1 MIQAILAVLSAYL
14 IAALPTAYILAK
26 LQGKNIFELG
36 SGNMGAMNTFRN
48 LGIAAGIAVLII
60 DIAKGYLAVKLA
72 QIIATNNI
80 NIGYF
85 AAIAVVLGHAWSIYV
100 GFRGGKA
107 LSSSFGT
114 LLALDP
120 KGALV
125 VLFAII
131 IFSLAIK
138 KKPNFAAVIAMLS
151 YPILVLSLYF
161 IKQESSHLKLFIATT
176 IMFAIILYKHLPGLK
191 REFGKT
197 QN

>member
-48 LGIAAGIAVLII
+48 LGITAGIAVLII

-161 IKQESSHLKLFIATT
+161 IKQESSYLKLFMATV

-191 REFGKT
+191 REFGESL
-197 QN
+197 N

>member
-138 KKPNFAAVIAMLS
+138 KNPNFAAVIAMLS
-151 YPILVLSLYF
+151 
-161 IKQESSHLKLFIATT
+161 
-176 IMFAIILYKHLPGLK
+176 
-191 REFGKT
+191 
-197 QN
+197 